1 MTLPLG
7 ILLAFLCALATN
19 MGFLYKHRGA
29 RAAPAVNMRRPLRT
43 FKALFAS
50 RFFALGM
57 AVATGA
63 WILHVA
69 AMAVAPLS
77 VVQAVLAGGV
87 ALLAVIAERM
97 FGIRTGRRQWLGLG
111 LTATGLALLGFT
123 LPAMHGADSRFS
135 LPGMI
140 AFEAGLVAAGT
151 LLIVGPR
158 IGAPAEHHGYMLGAA
173 SGILFGVSDIAIKAI
188 SGQIATGGLTGLL
201 SPWTLVTV
209 TASVA
214 AFYASAKAFQ
224 EGDAVPVIAVTG
236 TAANLSGI
244 VAGVLVFGDP
254 MSAEPLALAAQ
265 CLAFVFVLTA
275 AWLMPAPVRAATTA

>member
-1 MTLPLG
+1 MV
-7 ILLAFLCALATN
+7 I
-19 MGFLYKHRGA
+19 
-29 RAAPAVNMRRPLRT
+29 
-43 FKALFAS
+43 
-50 RFFALGM
+50 
-57 AVATGA
+57 ATGA

-87 ALLAVIAERM
+87 VLLAVLAERM
-97 FGIRTGRRQWLGLG
+97 LGVRTGPRQWFGLG
-111 LTATGLALLGFT
+111 LTATGLALLGLT
-123 LPAMHGADSRFS
+123 LPAMHGAHSRFS

-158 IGAPAEHHGYMLGAA
+158 IGAPRQHHGYMLGAA

-188 SGQIATGGLTGLL
+188 SGQVAGGGVAGIV
-201 SPWTLVTV
+201 SPWLVVTV

-214 AFYASAKAFQ
+214 AFYTCAKAFQ

-236 TAANLSGI
+236 TASSLAGI
-244 VAGVLVFGDP
+244 VAGIIVFGDP
-254 MSAEPLALAAQ
+254 LSADPLPLTIQ
-265 CLAFVFVLTA
+265 CIAFVLVLSA
-275 AWLMPAPVRAATTA
+275 AWLMPAPARAAARA